1 MLRRK
6 PGPRR
11 LRIMGQRHA
20 KRLPKGL
27 KPIRPGELV
36 QIDTLFVNVAPDKAV
51 KHFTAYDP
59 VAKWTVALVA
69 GRATARC
76 AAALLDK
83 LIADGDLYEIA
94 SSDFG
99 VNTPLSRRFPD
110 VLVEPASHD
119 GKGRTSESPIF
130 IAEVMSPSTVTVDR
144 KKKPAEYATLASLQ
158 TYAVFSQDEPTVWV
172 WQRSESGLPERPTRL
187 EGREARL
194 DIPALGTSLPLPIST
209 AASALKGLSAWPRRP
224 SG

>member
-1 MLRRK
+1 MNLVERRRNFA
-6 PGPRR
+6 PRR
-11 LRIMGQRHA
+11 DAPPPAPPVDRETFQRWLVNQERRYEWVEGKIIMMTEVSRDHSRIVTN
-20 KRLPKGL
+20 
-27 KPIRPGELV
+27 LV
-36 QIDTLFVNVAPDKAV
+36 
-51 KHFTAYDP
+51 
-59 VAKWTVALVA
+59 VAL
-69 GRATARC
+69 
-76 AAALLDK
+76 AAILDRE
-83 LIADGDLYEIA
+83 LYEIA

-110 VLVEPASHD
+110 VLVEPASRD

-172 WQRSESGLPERPTRL
+172 WQRSESGLPEKPTRL

-194 DIPALGTSLPLPIST
+194 DIPALGTSLPLADIDRGIGP
-209 AASALKGLSAWPRRP
+209 
-224 SG
+224 

>member
-1 MLRRK
+1 MNLVERRRNFA
-6 PGPRR
+6 PGRDAPPPAPPVDRETFQRWVVNQERR
-11 LRIMGQRHA
+11 YEWVEGKIIMMTEVSRDHSRIVTN
-20 KRLPKGL
+20 
-27 KPIRPGELV
+27 LV
-36 QIDTLFVNVAPDKAV
+36 
-51 KHFTAYDP
+51 
-59 VAKWTVALVA
+59 VAL
-69 GRATARC
+69 
-76 AAALLDK
+76 AAILDRE
-83 LIADGDLYEIA
+83 LYEIA

-110 VLVEPASHD
+110 VLVEPASRD

-172 WQRSESGLPERPTRL
+172 WQRSESGLPEKPTRL

-194 DIPALGTSLPLPIST
+194 DIPALGTSLPLADIDRGIGP
-209 AASALKGLSAWPRRP
+209 
-224 SG
+224 

>member
-1 MLRRK
+1 MNLVERRRNFA
-6 PGPRR
+6 PGRDAPPPAPPVDRETFQRWVVNQERR
-11 LRIMGQRHA
+11 YEWVEGKIIMMTEVSRDHSRIVTN
-20 KRLPKGL
+20 
-27 KPIRPGELV
+27 LV
-36 QIDTLFVNVAPDKAV
+36 
-51 KHFTAYDP
+51 
-59 VAKWTVALVA
+59 VAL
-69 GRATARC
+69 
-76 AAALLDK
+76 AAILDRE
-83 LIADGDLYEIA
+83 LYEIA

-110 VLVEPASHD
+110 VLVEPASRD

-172 WQRSESGLPERPTRL
+172 WQRSESGLPEKPTRL

-194 DIPALGTSLPLPIST
+194 DIPALETSLPLADIYRGIG
-209 AASALKGLSAWPRRP
+209 A
-224 SG
+224 

>member
-1 MLRRK
+1 MNLVERRRNFA
-6 PGPRR
+6 PGRDAPPPAPPVDRETFQRWVVNQERR
-11 LRIMGQRHA
+11 YEWVEGKIIMMTEVSRDHSRIVTN
-20 KRLPKGL
+20 
-27 KPIRPGELV
+27 LV
-36 QIDTLFVNVAPDKAV
+36 
-51 KHFTAYDP
+51 
-59 VAKWTVALVA
+59 VAL
-69 GRATARC
+69 
-76 AAALLDK
+76 AAILDRE
-83 LIADGDLYEIA
+83 LYEIA

-110 VLVEPASHD
+110 VLVEPASRD

-172 WQRSESGLPERPTRL
+172 WQRSESGLPEKPTRL

-194 DIPALGTSLPLPIST
+194 DIPALGTSLPLADIDRGIG
-209 AASALKGLSAWPRRP
+209 A
-224 SG
+224 

>member
-1 MLRRK
+1 MNLVERRRNFA
-6 PGPRR
+6 PGRDAPPPAPPVDRETFQRWVVNQERR
-11 LRIMGQRHA
+11 YEWVEGKIIMMTEVSRDHSRIVTN
-20 KRLPKGL
+20 
-27 KPIRPGELV
+27 LV
-36 QIDTLFVNVAPDKAV
+36 
-51 KHFTAYDP
+51 
-59 VAKWTVALVA
+59 VAL
-69 GRATARC
+69 
-76 AAALLDK
+76 AAILDRE
-83 LIADGDLYEIA
+83 LYEIA

-110 VLVEPASHD
+110 VLVEPASRD

-172 WQRSESGLPERPTRL
+172 WQRDESGLPEKPTRL

-194 DIPALGTSLPLPIST
+194 DIPALGTSLPLADIDRGIG
-209 AASALKGLSAWPRRP
+209 A
-224 SG
+224 

>member
-1 MLRRK
+1 MNLVERRRNFA
-6 PGPRR
+6 PGRDAPPPAPPVDRETFQRWVVDQERR
-11 LRIMGQRHA
+11 YECVEGKIIMMTEVSRDHSRIVTN
-20 KRLPKGL
+20 
-27 KPIRPGELV
+27 LV
-36 QIDTLFVNVAPDKAV
+36 
-51 KHFTAYDP
+51 
-59 VAKWTVALVA
+59 VAL
-69 GRATARC
+69 
-76 AAALLDK
+76 AAILDRE
-83 LIADGDLYEIA
+83 LYEIA

-110 VLVEPASHD
+110 VLVEPASRD

-172 WQRSESGLPERPTRL
+172 WQRSESGLPEKPTRL

-194 DIPALGTSLPLPIST
+194 DIPALGTSLPLADIDRGIG
-209 AASALKGLSAWPRRP
+209 A
-224 SG
+224 